1 MSLHRKRRFRRWS
14 VRILLLIT
22 LLPILTLVV
31 IRYAGWLSMRKS
43 DREIVAYLGPHDVS
57 MLLDTLQ
64 IRGRNIVFLKT
75 SRGGKKDKAL
85 ILVHGSPGSLDA
97 FLDYMT
103 DTSLLD
109 RVDIIAYD
117 RPGFG
122 HSGFG
127 VALPSLSRQA
137 DILAG
142 LVQDLG
148 YNKYYLAGHSYGAPV
163 ILSAAIRHPEHIAGM
178 CLIAGSISPE
188 LEPQNVSWR
197 KWIDLPLVRKLIPV
211 SMRVSN
217 EELMPLRD
225 DLNLLEDDW
234 DQLQIPVSLIHGTR
248 DVLVPFEN
256 MQYASDRLIHADTI
270 FNRVFDGE
278 SHFILWTRKKEIV
291 EELDKL
297 IDFTPSN

>member
-14 VRILLLIT
+14 VRILLLVT
-22 LLPILTLVV
+22 VLPILTLVV

-57 MLLDTLQ
+57 MLLDTIQ
-64 IRGRNIVFLKT
+64 VRGRNAVFLKT
-75 SRGGKKDKAL
+75 SRGERKDKAL
-85 ILVHGSPGSLDA
+85 VFVHGSPGSLDA
-97 FLDYMT
+97 FLDYMA
-103 DTSLLD
+103 DTALLS
-109 RVDIIAYD
+109 RVDLIAYD

-127 VALPSLSRQA
+127 VSVPSLSRQA
-137 DILAG
+137 DILAD
-142 LVQDLG
+142 LLEALG

-163 ILSAAIRHPEHIAGM
+163 LLSAAIRHPEHIAGI

-197 KWIDLPLVRKLIPV
+197 KWIDLPLVRRLIPV

-225 DLNLLEDDW
+225 DLVLLEDDW
-234 DQLQIPVSLIHGTR
+234 DQLHIPVSLIHGTR

-256 MQYASDRLIHADTI
+256 LRYADDKLIHADTV
-270 FNRVFDGE
+270 FTRVFEGE
-278 SHFILWTRKKEIV
+278 SHFILWTRKNEID

-297 IDFTPSN
+297 IDYTSRK